1 MITKLLYA
9 SILLVGVTFTVN
21 GAVVNANDMIA
32 DAFLA
37 AGSANISQFR
47 TALDLYYIDHGKY
60 PEVYGGA
67 NMIDILKSENYI
79 RENGPLNVDNF
90 DYQVEDNGQDYLLEL
105 K

>member
-1 MITKLLYA
+1 MIGKLLYT

-21 GAVVNANDMIA
+21 GIAVNANDMLA
-32 DAFLA
+32 DAFAA

-67 NMIDILKSENYI
+67 DMIDILEKEKYI
-79 RENGPLNVDNF
+79 RENGPLNADNF
-90 DYQVEDNGQDYLLEL
+90 DYQIKDNGQDYLLEF